1 MRKKVF
7 LGIIALI
14 VAFCFISCEDSD
26 DPPPDSS
33 TIPTDTNGKTIKVN
47 GISGVS
53 LVGGSI
59 LSKSEDG
66 NYPDTVVAVGIND
79 NHDTFFFF
87 EGSVSYD
94 SEGTMIPIYD
104 FTKPW
109 DGIGDHFIVLST
121 TADDTGD
128 QYFYTDGEDIIDIA
142 AIVSDIE
149 EDNIDL
155 ENIDLDD
162 LQKYTNIKTYNFTT
176 EKNITLDWSKFKK
189 APNTQEELA
198 AIVAEALLQQQLE
211 TALKVS
217 ITNLTPL
224 DNDRYLLFLL
234 EEIPDDD
241 DDFTPIAFGIDL
253 FNNGTFTFFSTEG
266 MDDPTPDI
274 DEVIQSIKAGEIQQ
288 FEYENDNSYYLV
300 LSTLSAMMNTGEGL
314 IDAKIYAET
323 EGPAK
328 YSFDQNEINF
338 ASFVDLS
345 SLEHKEKNRKTKSPG
360 LPGLF
365 FI

>member
-1 MRKKVF
+1 MRKKMF

-26 DPPPDSS
+26 EPPPDSS

-53 LVGGSI
+53 LVGGS
-59 LSKSEDG
+59 LLTG
-66 NYPDTVVAVGIND
+66 NSPDSVVAVGIND
-79 NHDTFFFF
+79 NYNTFYFF

-94 SEGTMIPIYD
+94 NESNMVVIPD
-104 FTKPW
+104 FTTTW
-109 DGIGDHFIVLST
+109 NGTGDHFIVLST
-121 TADDTGD
+121 TPNDAGD

-217 ITNLTPL
+217 ITNLAPL
-224 DNDRYLLFLL
+224 DNDMYLLFLL
-234 EEIPDDD
+234 DEIPEN
-241 DDFTPIAFGIDL
+241 DFSPTAFGIDL
-253 FNNGTFTFFSTEG
+253 FNNGTFIFFSTEG
-266 MDDPTPDI
+266 MEDSSPEDI
-274 DEVIQSIKAGEIQQ
+274 AEIIQSIKAGEIQQ

-300 LSTLSAMMNTGEGL
+300 LSTLSTMMNTGEGL
-314 IDAKIYAET
+314 TDAKIYAET

-345 SLEHKEKNRKTKSPG
+345 SLEP
-360 LPGLF
+360 
-365 FI
+365 